1 MNKIFKLATEN
12 RAVYMFNSAVKME
25 LLTLQSVRTDS
36 LLKPLVDIRGTAG
49 L

>member
-25 LLTLQSVRTDS
+25 LLVVMRTDS